1 MEMIENLIRP
11 CLRQLKPYSSA
22 RGEHAGQHGILLDA
36 NENPFDV
43 LKATPFENG
52 LNRYPDPLQKAV
64 KDRLSVIKRVP
75 ASRLFLGNGSD
86 EAIDLL
92 YRGFC
97 DPRID
102 KALICPP
109 TYGMYEVSAGIND
122 VELVRVPLDANFDI
136 DLPAVLAALD
146 LHRPKLTFICSPN
159 NPTANLVDASVIAA
173 IAAKGIGLV
182 VVDEAYVDFTPEG
195 SVVPLLDQFPNLVI
209 LQTLSKAWGLAGIRL
224 GIAIAHESVIALLN
238 KIKPPYNV
246 NALTQEAALK
256 ALQDHSGMVERV
268 QTLIRER
275 NLLSD
280 WLGEQPFVRK
290 VWPSDANFLLVEFT
304 DPKHYYH
311 GLAKRGILIRDRS
324 SVAPGCLRISIGT
337 PDENLQLRNAL
348 VELIVDS

>member
-36 NENPFDV
+36 NENPFDT
-43 LKATPFENG
+43 LKAAPFENG

-64 KDRLSVIKRVP
+64 KDRLATIKRVP

-136 DLPAVLAALD
+136 DLPAVLDALEQ
-146 LHRPKLTFICSPN
+146 HRPKLTFICSPN

-173 IAAKGIGLV
+173 IAGKGIGLV
-182 VVDEAYVDFTPEG
+182 VVDEAYIDFTPEG
-195 SVVPLLDQFPNLVI
+195 SVVPLLDQFPNIVI

-224 GIAIAHESVIALLN
+224 GIAIAHESVIALFN

-246 NALTQEAALK
+246 NALSQEVALK
-256 ALQDHSGMVERV
+256 ALQDHSGMIERV

-275 NLLSD
+275 NLLAD
-280 WLGEQPFVRK
+280 WLAEQSCVRK
-290 VWPSDANFLLVEFT
+290 VWPSDANFLLAEFS

-311 GLAKRGILIRDRS
+311 GLAERGILIRDRS

-337 PDENLQLRNAL
+337 PEENQALRNGIL
-348 VELIVDS
+348 ELSKN